1 MLTITITEG
10 ITLTASQSPIDTLL
24 AEKRAAEVEAELR
37 AWLADPANRQDPS
50 YSDIFKDVHGFRPR
64 W

>member
-1 MLTITITEG
+1 MTT
-10 ITLTASQSPIDTLL
+10 ITLTASQSTIDALL
-24 AEKRAAEVEAELR
+24 AEKRAAEVEAELL

-50 YSDIFKDVHGFRPR
+50 SSDIFKDVHGFRPR